1 MIFAWSDFVK
11 ALGMLTDAGRTAC
24 YNALRLDGRFAKSLR
39 ETRGFSH
46 GKVKLFV
53 RSRPRTV
60 REQIADRFLFVRS
73 FPRDVNGRTV
83 RASARQSNY
92 EHRMMAFVS
101 AY

>member
-1 MIFAWSDFVK
+1 MDVLQKAFVK
-11 ALGMLTDAGRTAC
+11 LTA
-24 YNALRLDGRFAKSLR
+24 
-39 ETRGFSH
+39 FSH

-101 AY
+101 AYYKLRGTLRFS

>member
-1 MIFAWSDFVK
+1 M
-11 ALGMLTDAGRTAC
+11 
-24 YNALRLDGRFAKSLR
+24 
-39 ETRGFSH
+39 E
-46 GKVKLFV
+46 KLNYLSA
-53 RSRPRTV
+53 RV

-101 AY
+101 AYLEATRDFKIVVSPGTNN

>member
-1 MIFAWSDFVK
+1 MDVLQKAFVK
-11 ALGMLTDAGRTAC
+11 LTA
-24 YNALRLDGRFAKSLR
+24 
-39 ETRGFSH
+39 FSH
-46 GKVKLFV
+46 GKAKLFV

-73 FPRDVNGRTV
+73 FPTDVNGRTV